1 MNNETTETGIA
12 PEMTIP
18 DAVNIAR
25 QESAKNTGEV
35 RSALTMLADY
45 AMPLIPHDEPAGE
58 EVEKLRVEKL
68 KSLNLSTI
76 QPSTFQPS
84 DEDRHMSYP
93 EAIAILAELARKR
106 TMSVDQVNALEMGVR
121 RLMCRHFQRQRNWA
135 KRRAAKEAE
144 AGTPHVE
151 SLTPEDELADTIAR
165 QKEVA

>member
-1 MNNETTETGIA
+1 MNNETTATGIT

-25 QESAKNTGEV
+25 QEAAKNTGEV

-45 AMPLIPHDEPAGE
+45 AMPLIPHDEPAEAEGE
-58 EVEKLRVEKL
+58 KYEGEKVR
-68 KSLNLSTI
+68 STSHL
-76 QPSTFQPS
+76 PTSTPS

-135 KRRAAKEAE
+135 NRRAAKEAE
-144 AGTPHVE
+144 AGTPNVE
-151 SLTPEDELADTIAR
+151 SLTPEEELADTIAR

>member
-18 DAVNIAR
+18 DAIKIAR
-25 QESAKNTGEV
+25 QEAAKNTGEV

-45 AMPLIPHDEPAGE
+45 AMPLIPHDEPAPGDGE
-58 EVEKLRVEKL
+58 KAESAEGEKTAQAE
-68 KSLNLSTI
+68 
-76 QPSTFQPS
+76 
-84 DEDRHMSYP
+84 EDQHMSYP

-106 TMSVDQVNALEMGVR
+106 TMSVDQVNAHEMGVR

-144 AGTPHVE
+144 AGAPHVE
-151 SLTPEDELADTIAR
+151 SLTPEEELADTIAR

>member
-1 MNNETTETGIA
+1 MNNETTATGIA

-25 QESAKNTGEV
+25 QEAAKNTGEV

-45 AMPLIPHDEPAGE
+45 AMPVIPHDEPAPGDGE
-58 EVEKLRVEKL
+58 KVESAEGEK
-68 KSLNLSTI
+68 TA
-76 QPSTFQPS
+76 QAE
-84 DEDRHMSYP
+84 EDRHMSYP

-144 AGTPHVE
+144 AGTPHDE
-151 SLTPEDELADTIAR
+151 SLTPEEELADIIAR